1 VPQRLNSFFTGNPN
15 LRELAQKAGKLATLD
30 RLYRQ
35 AIPPALAK
43 TSRVI
48 GFEQH
53 TLTIG
58 ADNNAIAAKLRHLTP
73 HVLKKVQE
81 SNVEVTGI
89 LIKVQVSQPVTAP
102 HGQGAH
108 ILSETGHQQIADLA
122 ANLSDSPLKRALL
135 RLIKH

>member
-1 VPQRLNSFFTGNPN
+1 MPQRLNSFFAGNPE
-15 LRELAQKAGKLATLD
+15 LRGLAHKAGQLAALEQ
-30 RLYRQ
+30 LYRQ

-48 GFEQH
+48 GFERH

-89 LIKVQVSQPVTAP
+89 LIKVQVGQPEAP
-102 HGQGAH
+102 PAH
-108 ILSETGHQQIADLA
+108 AAHVMSSTGRQELVGLA
-122 ANLSDSPLKRALL
+122 ANLQDSPLKRALL
-135 RLIKH
+135 RLIKR

>member
-1 VPQRLNSFFTGNPN
+1 MTQRLNSFFTGNSE
-15 LRELAQKAGKLATLD
+15 LRELAQKAGKLAALN

-35 AIPPALAK
+35 AIPPALAE

-48 GFEQH
+48 GLEQH
-53 TLTIG
+53 VLTIG

-89 LIKVQVSQPVTAP
+89 LVKVQVSQPELTHTQNAL
-102 HGQGAH
+102 
-108 ILSETGHQQIADLA
+108 ILSEAGRQQMTDLA
-122 ANLSDSPLKRALL
+122 ANLNDSPLKRALL
-135 RLIKH
+135 RLIKR